1 MFEDTGRTA
10 GACGVDREYQRA
22 AAHHAAVL
30 RNAKGKVSGVRPQR
44 AVKGDRQQ
52 RLAAAAVLHSPEQL
66 DRRAAQQRGQ
76 APAFC
81 VQARRAAAGQ
91 QHAAGGLLAQRP
103 PRAGVPARPEPCM
116 KSFALLRRA
125 WGVLLLEGWNVRGAG
140 WTVRCQA
147 VPDRAYTR
155 SVAVLARCA
164 SRSTHVAKYAVH
176 LATY

>member
-10 GACGVDREYQRA
+10 GARGVDGEYQRA

-30 RNAKGKVSGVRPQR
+30 RDAKGKVPGVRPER

-66 DRRAAQQRGQ
+66 DRRVAQQRGQ
-76 APAFC
+76 APALG

-91 QHAAGGLLAQRP
+91 QHAAAGLLAQRP
-103 PRAGVPARPEPCM
+103 PGVDVPASPEPCV
-116 KSFALLRRA
+116 KSFALLQRA
-125 WGVLLLEGWNVRGAG
+125 RSVLLLEGWSVRGAG

-147 VPDRAYTR
+147 VPD
-155 SVAVLARCA
+155 
-164 SRSTHVAKYAVH
+164 
-176 LATY
+176 